1 MTEPNNKP
9 LNQMSAQER
18 LDLGL
23 SYLGEGR
30 FDEAIK
36 AWSNIHH
43 DDDPGIYARTQLGL
57 GILYEKSGMLDQ
69 AIGAW
74 SNIHHD
80 DDPEAYAKAQFNLGN
95 AYESLGM
102 LDQAIGAWSNIH
114 HDDDP
119 EAYAKAQFN
128 LGVTYRTQGEQ
139 AQAIKAWSN
148 IHHDDDPETYAKAQL
163 NLGVAYAESGER
175 KQAIKMLSN
184 IHHDDDPETYA
195 KAQLNLGLAYKAQG
209 NLDEAITAWK
219 KVREDNPETYAQAQ
233 LNLGAAYAESGELEQ
248 VIEAWSNIHREE
260 VDPETYAWAQL
271 GLGAAYAKSGELKQ
285 AIKTWSNIRRSDDSE
300 IYAQAQLNLGAA
312 YAESGK
318 REQAIKTWSNIHREK
333 ADPETYA
340 QAQLNLGAA
349 YYSQDKMDQAIE
361 AWSNIHREKA
371 DPETYAQ
378 AQLNLGAAYYSQ
390 DKMDQAIE
398 AWSNIHREKA
408 DPETYAGAQLNLG
421 EVYSLDKEKEEQS
434 YEAYNNAQEF
444 SYYKPEC
451 GFKILKCPQ
460 KIRKD
465 LHTLAESTDEVLK
478 YLQIIPAFESKV
490 AHYTRP
496 QIAFNLFGDEKN
508 NKNPSNFRL
517 STIRGVNDP
526 TEGLVLRDYW
536 DQQGISETIHTND
549 TATFISCFTFNHDN
563 LNQFRLYGKENGREA
578 TGVSLVFK
586 KEFFSDQPDTLGF
599 IAGPSTDLSSK
610 SEQIKL
616 NETGKTEG
624 DNKKQIIGKST
635 LYRCIYLDP
644 ETGYWTL
651 AQRDKS
657 TFYREHNEE
666 ADAKGKWGKYYKSIS
681 TKEDDVETHL
691 FNKENNDDNS
701 VSSILKSIFT
711 EDHLYNKCNKDEKQK
726 ILETIRFILLPL
738 QYLVK
743 HIAFQ
748 EEQECRIM
756 YITHLHDEKI
766 RHDWEKQW
774 MYVEYEE
781 PVLPH
786 IDKIW
791 LSPGAAKDQDFFRI
805 LLDQGS
811 GKSKVRISQN
821 PFRNKE

>member
-1 MTEPNNKP
+1 
-9 LNQMSAQER
+9 MSAQER

-57 GILYEKSGMLDQ
+57 GILYEKS
-69 AIGAW
+69 
-74 SNIHHD
+74 
-80 DDPEAYAKAQFNLGN
+80 
-95 AYESLGM
+95 GM

-318 REQAIKTWSNIHREK
+318 REQAIKT
-333 ADPETYA
+333 
-340 QAQLNLGAA
+340 
-349 YYSQDKMDQAIE
+349 
-361 AWSNIHREKA
+361 
-371 DPETYAQ
+371 
-378 AQLNLGAAYYSQ
+378 
-390 DKMDQAIE
+390 
-398 AWSNIHREKA
+398 WSNIHREKA